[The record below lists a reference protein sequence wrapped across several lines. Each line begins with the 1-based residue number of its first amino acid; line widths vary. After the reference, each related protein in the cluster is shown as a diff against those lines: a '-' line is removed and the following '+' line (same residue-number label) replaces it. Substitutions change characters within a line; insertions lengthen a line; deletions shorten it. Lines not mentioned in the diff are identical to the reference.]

1 MITITILCPH
11 CQQAEPVI
19 KYGSTGS
26 KTQRAKCKD
35 CDKTFSINPK
45 SRAVNP
51 EKREA
56 ILRQLVE
63 TLPEFKESVLP
74 SYKRGEQPKRWGDSF
89 EFGLRGHVRLPKC

>member
-11 CQQAEPVI
+11 CQQAEPVV
-19 KYGSTGS
+19 KYGSTAS

-45 SRAVNP
+45 SRAVTP

-56 ILRQLVE
+56 ILRQLEERTTIRGVCRALKCGPQTVYD
-63 TLPEFKESVLP
+63 TLKKSGNTP
-74 SYKRGEQPKRWGDSF
+74 
-89 EFGLRGHVRLPKC
+89 